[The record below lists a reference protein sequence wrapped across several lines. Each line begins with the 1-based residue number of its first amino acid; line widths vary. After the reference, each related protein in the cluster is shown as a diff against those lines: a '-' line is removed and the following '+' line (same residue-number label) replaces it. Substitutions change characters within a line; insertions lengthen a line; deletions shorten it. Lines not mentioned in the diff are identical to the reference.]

1 MRSQHLTIC
10 VVEYKQIQLCTQRQ
24 SVIEAHCEGMQN
36 PLCICWLYCTK
47 KQTFP
52 KTYSEHQKITGVKK
66 DLKQHFILIPSD
78 SFFSRV
84 FRYPN
89 KQVSRADINENAHNQ
104 AEMTFVFV
112 KTDI

>member
-10 VVEYKQIQLCTQRQ
+10 FVEYKQIQLCTQRLF
-24 SVIEAHCEGMQN
+24 VIEAHCEGMQN

-66 DLKQHFILIPSD
+66 DLKQHFFLIPSD
-78 SFFSRV
+78 SFFFSRV
-84 FRYPN
+84 FGYPN
-89 KQVSRADINENAHNQ
+89 KQVSRADI
-104 AEMTFVFV
+104 
-112 KTDI
+112 

>member
-1 MRSQHLTIC
+1 M
-10 VVEYKQIQLCTQRQ
+10 EYKQIQLCTQRLF
-24 SVIEAHCEGMQN
+24 VIEAHCEGMQN

-47 KQTFP
+47 KQT
-52 KTYSEHQKITGVKK
+52 ITGVKK

-89 KQVSRADINENAHNQ
+89 KQVSRADTNENAHNQ